1 MDLEVLFVTFVVSE
15 SRTGGLGK
23 FSIIFL
29 YFSVYFVLKAKYIF
43 LWAIVTPDVS

>member
-1 MDLEVLFVTFVVSE
+1 MDLEVLFITFMVSE

-23 FSIIFL
+23 FSIFL